1 MIRTVQ
7 CSSCS
12 TSFPVDPRKV
22 PDDGVYARCSACE
35 AVFFVE
41 GGVTEEP
48 VAAVTTPADDGGTTT
63 AAPQRDVEEAG
74 IDKPSLAEPDVDK
87 PSFDEADF
95 DKPSFDEPDFD
106 KPSFDE
112 PAPEEPAPEEPAF
125 PKPDFDKPDFAA
137 DDMSATGSGPEAG
150 STTVDQPDDW
160 VFETEPE
167 IDPSTLQVQPLDS
180 IEDDVAAPP
189 PPELPAPASRTSP
202 PPAPEPVAP
211 PPPPPAPIPTP
222 EPPQVQPAAAAPT
235 PAQAFTFGK
244 RDPHEK
250 ASRLA
255 RVLVSDIITYNPE
268 RHQRALDS
276 GTLKADFE
284 DEIQKSWGE
293 YVDQV
298 GKDLAETTGYF
309 NDALNEILARGQQV
323 F

>member
-41 GGVTEEP
+41 GGVTDEEP
-48 VAAVTTPADDGGTTT
+48 VAAAVTAPTGDATT
-63 AAPQRDVEEAG
+63 ATPQRDVDGTGTDE
-74 IDKPSLAEPDVDK
+74 PSLT
-87 PSFDEADF
+87 
-95 DKPSFDEPDFD
+95 EPDFD
-106 KPSFDE
+106 KPSLDKPSFHE
-112 PAPEEPAPEEPAF
+112 PDLDKPSFHEPDLDKPSFAE
-125 PKPDFDKPDFAA
+125 PDFAKPDFAA
-137 DDMSATGSGPEAG
+137 DDMSASGPASDAG
-150 STTVDQPDDW
+150 STTVDRPDDW

-180 IEDDVAAPP
+180 VEGNISAPAPPEPVGPP
-189 PPELPAPASRTSP
+189 PPEPT
-202 PPAPEPVAP
+202 
-211 PPPPPAPIPTP
+211 PTP
-222 EPPQVQPAAAAPT
+222 EPPQAQPAAT
-235 PAQAFTFGK
+235 PAPAKAFTFGK

-276 GTLKADFE
+276 GTLETDFE

-298 GKDLAETTGYF
+298 GKDLAETTNYF